1 MASKLTLDG
10 GIALVT
16 GAASGIGKETA
27 LAFAEAGAKGVVFAD
42 INHEVAQKVAEE
54 SKGLARHPDYQA
66 LVIKLDI
73 GDEQSVQGLVTTT
86 VKELGRI
93 DYAVNS
99 AGIDLE
105 QYKQFTP
112 LLDLGLFSKM
122 VDVNI
127 KGAVY
132 FVRAVTGA
140 MSQQEPLSFTGRYG
154 TRDLGR
160 GSIVLLGSSNSYI
173 GAPGM
178 ISYAAGKHAILGIMK
193 SAAVDSLAL
202 QSNIRVNTVCPAW
215 VDTTMVQDCVKVNP
229 LIGHAISNMTPL
241 KRAASPDE
249 VADSIIFLSS
259 PFASFINGADLR
271 IDAGMTLP
279 PPPPLPAGYIPER

>member
-10 GIALVT
+10 GIALVA

-27 LAFAEAGAKGVVFAD
+27 LAYAEAGAKGVVFAD
-42 INHEVAQKVAEE
+42 IDHEGAQKVAEE
-54 SKGLARHPDYQA
+54 SKSVARHPDYQVLA
-66 LVIKLDI
+66 IKLDI
-73 GDEQSVQGLVTTT
+73 GDERSVQSLVKAT
-86 VKELGRI
+86 VKEFGRI

-105 QYKQFTP
+105 SYKSFTP
-112 LLDLGLFSKM
+112 FLDIDLFSKM

-132 FVRAVTGA
+132 FVRALTGA
-140 MSQQEPLSFTGRYG
+140 MAQQEPLSFTGRYG
-154 TRDLGR
+154 TRSLGR
-160 GSIVLLGSSNSYI
+160 GSIVLLGSTQSYI

-178 ISYAAGKHAILGIMK
+178 ISYTTGKHAILGIMK
-193 SAAVDSLAL
+193 SAAIDSLAL
-202 QSNIRVNTVCPAW
+202 QSNIRVNAVCPAW
-215 VDTTMVQDCVKVNP
+215 VDTPMVQDGIKLNP
-229 LIGHAISNMTPL
+229 IIGHAISTMTPL

-259 PFASFINGADLR
+259 PSASFINGAALP
-271 IDAGMTLP
+271 IDAGLTLP
-279 PPPPLPAGYIPER
+279 PPPPLPADYLA